1 MSIRSTTWT
10 RERHTTAKHTL
21 IRTYLKAWFPIISR
35 FGREERVIFLDGFAG
50 PGIYDDGEPGSPIIA
65 LETLLTHRNFGKL
78 EETTFEFL
86 FVEKDADRIER
97 LKSEVAGLWSRL
109 PGAIPPNVHIRYYNE
124 EFVTVAR
131 DVLPTL
137 RQSEPTFAFVDP
149 FGWDGT
155 PLSVIGDSLASDRC
169 EVLFTFMSEQ
179 VNRFLTHP
187 AEKVRFSFE
196 ELFGTGDYR
205 QAARMAGDRRKRF
218 LRDLYVEQLRE
229 VAGFRFATPF
239 EFRDMRRG
247 SRTIYFLMFGTH
259 HVKGLDRMKGAMW
272 NLDPEG
278 GVLFAGLTDGD
289 PLLFKPAADLALL
302 EAALTKRFT
311 GYTVPVQEVEEFVI
325 IDTDYTSNHY
335 RKVLRGLER
344 TGLLEA
350 VSGRKKL
357 LSYPTGTV
365 LRFRTTAKPKTGQ
378 LSLDDL

>member
-65 LETLLTHRNFGKL
+65 LETLLTHRNFGTL

-155 PLSVIGDSLASDRC
+155 PV
-169 EVLFTFMSEQ
+169 VSEPWQ
-179 VNRFLTHP
+179 RRP
-187 AEKVRFSFE
+187 
-196 ELFGTGDYR
+196 R
-205 QAARMAGDRRKRF
+205 Q
-218 LRDLYVEQLRE
+218 
-229 VAGFRFATPF
+229 T
-239 EFRDMRRG
+239 
-247 SRTIYFLMFGTH
+247 
-259 HVKGLDRMKGAMW
+259 
-272 NLDPEG
+272 
-278 GVLFAGLTDGD
+278 
-289 PLLFKPAADLALL
+289 
-302 EAALTKRFT
+302 
-311 GYTVPVQEVEEFVI
+311 
-325 IDTDYTSNHY
+325 
-335 RKVLRGLER
+335 
-344 TGLLEA
+344 A
-350 VSGRKKL
+350 VS
-357 LSYPTGTV
+357 
-365 LRFRTTAKPKTGQ
+365 
-378 LSLDDL
+378 